1 MFSLFNICS
10 RYDSSTGQ
18 FTVPPGGAGL
28 YFLYVNFFTAPL
40 QDVDFGI
47 RVNGQLLCSAHS
59 YMDSA
64 NGNDRGTPSCGAVAA
79 LTDGSANI
87 RVFSITAPIMYSV
100 ICACLSVCQLNW
112 GSVGTTDILQDNSVA
127 NLVFHVSVNAPNAGV
142 HNPNC

>member
-59 YMDSA
+59 DMDSA

-79 LTDGSANI
+79 LTDGTANI
-87 RVFSITAPIMYSV
+87 RVFSITAR
-100 ICACLSVCQLNW
+100 Q
-112 GSVGTTDILQDNSVA
+112 
-127 NLVFHVSVNAPNAGV
+127 
-142 HNPNC
+142 